1 MLSVFESWLI
11 DQGLRAGI
19 AAFAAIATGVLAL
32 VILAVVANMVAKR
45 LLLKA
50 VVALAGRTKT
60 NWDDVLTERRVFHRL
75 ARIAPALVV
84 YFFAPAVLGADSSA
98 TRLVTA
104 GCLL

>member
-75 ARIAPALVV
+75 ARLAPALV
-84 YFFAPAVLGADSSA
+84 
-98 TRLVTA
+98 
-104 GCLL
+104 